1 MLSLK
6 YCSILLLFLYF
17 ENIIKKGKRKH
28 DINKNFKPA
37 KEQNKSMIFINIIIH
52 FNIIARQEHQKFQTI
67 KHILYSFVDV

>member
-17 ENIIKKGKRKH
+17 ENKKGKRKH